1 MKNFAGIVFMA
12 LLFTFSCKK
21 EETLVHAK
29 IMDAGV
35 QAADG
40 CGWLMKV
47 DDITYSPL
55 NLNSKFMMDGLEVLV
70 SFEETGDTFLCG
82 IGAQLKYPI
91 VNISEMENH

>member
-1 MKNFAGIVFMA
+1 MRNLTGFALIV
-12 LLFTFSCKK
+12 LLFVSSCKK
-21 EETLVHAK
+21 KETLVNAK
-29 IMDAGV
+29 IIDAGV

-47 DDITYSPL
+47 NDITYSPL
-55 NLNSKFMMDGLEVLV
+55 NLDSNFMMDGLEVST